1 MPLRDALPQLDDRRY
16 ADIVDEIRT
25 RVARYTP
32 EWNPAWND
40 LNDSDPG
47 VTLTQVFAWLSEM
60 MLYRM
65 QRVPEL
71 HYVKFLELLG
81 VELQAAQPALAQVS
95 FALAAGTAASAIVP
109 PRTQVSATGAD
120 GKPVV
125 FETLRA
131 LTVAASELRS
141 VQAYDGA
148 QYRDATPENSAAG
161 AGFTPF
167 GDDPRDDAAFTLGW
181 AMPAAWPTPDRF
193 PALPL
198 DLTFWTAPHAGEAR
212 STPCGPAGRAM
223 APAQISWEGFDGARW
238 VALDVRFDDTL
249 AFTRSGRVVL
259 RLGEQLKLARAF
271 VGTWEPGTDPATG
284 APRPP
289 LFWLRARLVRTQYTR
304 APRLLA
310 LRTNTV
316 DAEQAETVVD
326 EVLGGATGRRNQR
339 WQFANTPVL
348 REALRVEI
356 DDGTGFR
363 PWQVEDDLLGAGRED
378 ETLALN
384 PTSGELSAGDG
395 ENGAIP
401 VANAANP
408 DANVVARSYRWG
420 GGTRGNVAAG
430 AIKTLL
436 TPLAGIDGGKTG
448 NLFAAS
454 GGRDEERLDEA
465 RKRARRALRAR
476 TRAVTVEDFEHF
488 AMAVGEVARARALP
502 LAHPAYPGVQ
512 VPGALTVIVVPDAP
526 GPAPV
531 PSEALLRNVCASL
544 DRVRLLTTEV
554 AVTGPR
560 YVRVAVA
567 IDVVAD
573 DGADPSALRDAV
585 AAAVG
590 RWLHPLTGGDGG
602 DGWPFGGAIRYSKLV
617 QRVFGAAG
625 VDSVPRLV
633 ITVEGDARPECRD
646 VDIGAFA
653 PNALVEV
660 TAIEVTPYTRE
671 EAGELD
677 AGGGSGAG
685 I

>member
-1 MPLRDALPQLDDRRY
+1 MPLRDAIPRLDDRRY
-16 ADIVDEIRT
+16 ADIVEEIRT
-25 RVARYTP
+25 RIARYTP

-81 VELQAAQPALAQVS
+81 VELEAAQPALAQVS
-95 FALAAGTAASAIVP
+95 FALAAGTAASGVVP

-131 LTVAASELRS
+131 LTVAACELRS

-148 QYRDATPENSAAG
+148 QYRDATAENSAAS

-167 GDDPRDDAAFTLGW
+167 GDDPRDDAALTLGW
-181 AMPAAWPTPDRF
+181 AMPAAWPTPEQF
-193 PALPL
+193 PALTL
-198 DLTFWTAPHAGEAR
+198 DLTFWTAPQPGQAR
-212 STPCGPAGRAM
+212 GTPCGPASRAV
-223 APAQISWEGFDGARW
+223 APAQVVWEGFDGARW
-238 VALDVRFDDTL
+238 VALDVRSDDTL
-249 AFTRSGRVVL
+249 AFTRSGRIVL
-259 RLGEQLKLARAF
+259 RLDPQLKLARAF
-271 VGTWEPGTDPATG
+271 VGAWEAGTDPATG
-284 APRPP
+284 AARPP
-289 LFWLRARLVRTQYTR
+289 LFWLRARLAHTQYTR

-316 DAEQAETVVD
+316 DAEQAETAVD

-348 REALRVEI
+348 REGLVVEI

-363 PWQVEDDLLGAGRED
+363 RWQVEDDLLGAGRED
-378 ETLALN
+378 EALALN
-384 PTSGELSAGDG
+384 AASGELLAGDG

-408 DANVVARSYRWG
+408 DANVVARSYRYG

-436 TPLAGIDGGKTG
+436 TPVAGVDGGKTA

-454 GGRDEERLDEA
+454 GGRDEERLDQA
-465 RKRARRALRAR
+465 RKRARGALRAR
-476 TRAVTVEDFEHF
+476 TRAVTGEDFEHF
-488 AMAVGEVARARALP
+488 AAAVGEVARAKALP

-526 GPAPV
+526 GAAPE

-544 DRVRLLTTEV
+544 DRVRLLTTEL

-567 IDVVAD
+567 MDVVAD
-573 DGADPSALRDAV
+573 EGADPSALRDAV
-585 AAAVG
+585 AAAVS
-590 RWLHPLTGGDGG
+590 RWLHPVTGGDGG

-617 QRVFGAAG
+617 QRVFTVAG

-633 ITVEGDARPECRD
+633 LTVEGEERPECRD
-646 VDIGAFA
+646 VDIATFA
-653 PNALVEV
+653 THALIEL
-660 TAIEVTPYTRE
+660 TAIDITPFTRE
-671 EAGELD
+671 EAGESS
-677 AGGGSGAG
+677 AAHAGAG
-685 I
+685 P

>member
-1 MPLRDALPQLDDRRY
+1 MPLRDALPRLDDRRY
-16 ADIVDEIRT
+16 ADIVEEIRT

-81 VELQAAQPALAQVS
+81 VELEAAQSALAQVS
-95 FALAAGTAASAIVP
+95 FALAAGTAASGIVP

-125 FETLRA
+125 FETVRA
-131 LTVAASELRS
+131 LTVAACELRS

-148 QYRDATPENSAAG
+148 QYRDATAENSAAS

-167 GDDPRDDAAFTLGW
+167 GDDPRDDAALTLGW
-181 AMPAAWPTPDRF
+181 AMPAAWPTPEQF
-193 PALPL
+193 PALTL
-198 DLTFWTAPHAGEAR
+198 DLTFWTAPQPGQAR
-212 STPCGPAGRAM
+212 STPCGPASRAF
-223 APAQISWEGFDGARW
+223 APAQLVWEGFDGARW
-238 VALDVRFDDTL
+238 VALDVRSDDTL
-249 AFTRSGRVVL
+249 AFTRSGRTVL
-259 RLGEQLKLARAF
+259 RLDPQLKLARAF
-271 VGTWEPGTDPATG
+271 VGAWEAGTDPATG
-284 APRPP
+284 AARPP
-289 LFWLRARLVRTQYTR
+289 LFWLRARLARTQYTR

-316 DAEQAETVVD
+316 DAEQAETMVD

-348 REALRVEI
+348 REGLVVEI

-363 PWQVEDDLLGAGRED
+363 RWQVEDDLLGAGRED
-378 ETLALN
+378 EALALN
-384 PTSGELSAGDG
+384 PASGELTAGDG

-408 DANVVARSYRWG
+408 DANVVARSYRYG

-436 TPLAGIDGGKTG
+436 TPVAGIDGGKTA

-454 GGRDEERLDEA
+454 GGRDEERLDQA
-465 RKRARRALRAR
+465 RKRARGALRAR
-476 TRAVTVEDFEHF
+476 TRAVTGGDFEHF
-488 AMAVGEVARARALP
+488 AAAVGEVARAKALP

-512 VPGALTVIVVPDAP
+512 VPGAVTLIVVPDAP
-526 GPAPV
+526 GAAPE

-544 DRVRLLTTEV
+544 DRVRLLTTEL

-567 IDVVAD
+567 MDVVAD

-585 AAAVG
+585 AAAVS
-590 RWLHPLTGGDGG
+590 RWLHPITGGDAG

-617 QRVFGAAG
+617 QRVFTVAG

-633 ITVEGDARPECRD
+633 LNVEGEERPECRD
-646 VDIGAFA
+646 VDIATFS
-653 PNALVEV
+653 PHALIEL
-660 TAIEVTPYTRE
+660 TAIDITPFTRE
-671 EAGELD
+671 EAGEASAAD
-677 AGGGSGAG
+677 AGAGA
-685 I
+685 